1 MELKVKKLEQLI
13 KLKDSKIQNL
23 QEKLSQN
30 GII

>member
-23 QEKLSQN
+23 QEKMSQN
-30 GII
+30 GIL